1 MNTLRGETIALLAGA
16 MVSGAVLGATVHAQ
30 PEGHSGER
38 PSGMGMMDR
47 GRDMGTMGQPGMMQR
62 GPMMDEQGM
71 MHGEEPMA
79 MMSGMR
85 QMHRIMHELDLT
97 DAQRA
102 EFRALRHAHREAQ
115 FERMARMMNEREDM
129 HALMAA
135 EQPDP
140 DEVRQQH
147 GRMAEIRGEIL
158 AEQVRF
164 RNSVMDL
171 LTEDQRQ
178 QLQMEPSASHSP
190 EPADQAGH
198 DAHH

>member
-1 MNTLRGETIALLAGA
+1 MNTLRGETVALLAAA
-16 MVSGAVLGATVHAQ
+16 MVFGTVLGAPVHAQ

-38 PSGMGMMDR
+38 ERPSGMGMMDR
-47 GRDMGTMGQPGMMQR
+47 GQDMGMMQR

-71 MHGEEPMA
+71 MHGEESMA

-97 DAQRA
+97 EAQRA

-140 DEVRQQH
+140 DEVREQH
-147 GRMAEIRGEIL
+147 GRMAEIRGEML

-178 QLQMEPSASHSP
+178 QLQMEQSASHSS